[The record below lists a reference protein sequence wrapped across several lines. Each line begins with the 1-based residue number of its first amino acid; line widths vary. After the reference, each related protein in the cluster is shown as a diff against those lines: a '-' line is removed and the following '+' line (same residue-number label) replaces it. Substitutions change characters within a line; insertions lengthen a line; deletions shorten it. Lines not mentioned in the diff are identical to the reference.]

1 MNPTYTT
8 EDVTFSTI
16 KKELRRRFDDMLERS
31 KSPGHALL
39 MVKYDRDEI
48 WNAYLTGFPEPEQ
61 QEHNCNCCKSFIRQ
75 LGGAVLLTPGLDIVG
90 LWDKDSPSAGV
101 RALAAYIEGRPI
113 ANLFYHDAATAGT
126 DKNLDKKRVP
136 PVLWEHFHVVV
147 PKVYVNDKNNTVG
160 KGAASV
166 RETKDMLKRALDEI
180 TPEAITTVQELI
192 EQGSL
197 YRGNEHKHLVDQLA
211 YMRHAYVATPEENR
225 DLLCW
230 KFATSESPPICRVR
244 NSVIGT
250 LLVDLSE
257 GKELEYAVKSFET
270 KVAPSNYKRP
280 TALVTPRMIELAK
293 ERLKELDLLT
303 ALERRRLDDRDL
315 TAAHALYVY
324 RPVTAVKDVFAELAS
339 DQPVNV
345 QTLKKVEEISIG
357 DFLEKVLPTAKDVR
371 VLVER
376 GHLGNF
382 VTLTGPQ
389 DPEAKNLMAWDNS
402 FAFSYTGG
410 LADSIKER
418 VKAAGGNVSGWM
430 RASLGWYNHDDLDLH
445 FHDAK
450 SGEHVY
456 FNFKRGTN
464 AWLDVDMNAH
474 YGRSRTP
481 VENITF
487 DRQLGEGN
495 YAISVHQ
502 YAARETTDVGYELEI
517 EVNGDTHSFGSAGKS
532 PRAGAP
538 DVISFKV
545 AADGQV
551 TFDTNALTKA
561 STGVGK
567 WGIRTGQFHR
577 VRAVTLSPNHW
588 TKPQG
593 NKHFMFM
600 LEGCVSDEVT
610 RPFLNEFITPALA
623 ADRKVTEALGGK
635 IVVAPAQGAELSG
648 LGFSDTKRDHI
659 YVEVE
664 GAFKRTLK
672 VTF

>member
-8 EDVTFSTI
+8 EDIAFSTI
-16 KKELRRRFDDMLERS
+16 KKDLRRRFDDMLDRS

-39 MVKYDRDEI
+39 VVKYDRDEI
-48 WNAYLTGFPEPEQ
+48 WNAYLNGFPEEHR

-75 LGGAVLLTPGLDIVG
+75 IGGVVLLTPGLDVISI
-90 LWDKDSPSAGV
+90 WDKDSPSPGV
-101 RALAAYIEGRPI
+101 RGLAAYIEGRPI
-113 ANLFYHDAATAGT
+113 AGLFFHDSPHGGT
-126 DKNLDKKRVP
+126 DRSPDKVRNVI
-136 PVLWEHFHVVV
+136 WEHFHVEV
-147 PKVYVNDKNNTVG
+147 PRKYVNDKHNTVG
-160 KGAASV
+160 KASATV
-166 RETKDMLKRALDEI
+166 RDTKDVLKRALDEI
-180 TPEAITTVQELI
+180 TPSAIVTVQELI
-192 EQGSL
+192 DQGSL
-197 YRGNEHKHLVDQLA
+197 YRGNEHKHKVDQLA
-211 YMRHAYVATPEENR
+211 YFQHAYLATPEENR
-225 DLLCW
+225 DLLAW
-230 KFATSESPPICRVR
+230 KFATSEPMTTTRVR
-244 NSVIGT
+244 NDVIGT

-257 GKELEYAVKSFET
+257 GRELESAVKAYEV
-270 KVAPSNYKRP
+270 KVAPANYKRP
-280 TALVTPRMIELAK
+280 TALVTPRMVELAK
-293 ERLKELDLLT
+293 EKLKELDLLT
-303 ALERRRLDDRDL
+303 ALDRRRLDDRDL

-324 RPVTAVKDVFAELAS
+324 RPRTSGTDVFAQLTS
-339 DQPVNV
+339 DQPVNM

-376 GHLGNF
+376 DHLGNF

-389 DPEAKNLMAWDNS
+389 DPDAKNLMAWDNS

-430 RASLGWYNHDDLDLH
+430 RASLGWSNFDDLDLH
-445 FHDAK
+445 FHAEGSK
-450 SGEHVY
+450 EHVFY
-456 FNFKRGTN
+456 NNKIGRL

-474 YGRSRTP
+474 RGTSRNP

-487 DRQLGEGN
+487 DRRLPFGA

-502 YAARETTDVGYELEI
+502 YCARETNDVGYELEI
-517 EVNGDTHSFGSAGKS
+517 EVNGETHRFGSAVS

-538 DVISFKV
+538 DVV
-545 AADGQV
+545 AFRVSEDGEV
-551 TFDTNALTKA
+551 TFDTNALAK
-561 STGVGK
+561 SGTGTVK

-600 LEGCVSDEVT
+600 LEGCVSDEAT
-610 RPFLNEFITPALA
+610 RPFLNEFLTPALA
-623 ADRKVTEALGGK
+623 AERKVTEALSGK
-635 IVVAPAQGAELSG
+635 IAVAPAEGAELSG
-648 LGFSDTKRDHI
+648 LGFSDTQRNHLYI
-659 YVEVE
+659 EVE

-672 VTF
+672 VLF